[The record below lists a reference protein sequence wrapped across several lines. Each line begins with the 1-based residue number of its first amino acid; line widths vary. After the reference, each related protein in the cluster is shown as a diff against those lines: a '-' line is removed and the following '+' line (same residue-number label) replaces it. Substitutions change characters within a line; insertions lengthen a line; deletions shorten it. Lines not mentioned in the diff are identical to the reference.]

1 MSGITPGWGSQWETL
16 VTAIND
22 YYGGG
27 VSGAA
32 YQKVINML
40 NTGDYTMSEMES
52 ILKGIPDFERTYNA
66 NGELIGVSYKATS
79 SATSTAGSI
88 AQEINSN
95 AANATNTQF
104 QTVQTITKEPGTTT
118 VKIGDD
124 VTKYESG
131 TATTGKALASNAIAA
146 IIAASVGISIG
157 KSVDKLAYD
166 SGFNWLEW
174 AGVEMEYL
182 NPEVWGNIIFG
193 ENTWGANIFNM
204 LLNIDPQTGNPQA
217 YIDEQAF
224 AYMVAYMGATGFLDS
239 TGAQTWDGNK
249 PESFN
254 VYAPIKTSETTFT
267 AHLGQSDE
275 DFYYWGI
282 CDRGTYQEILGLAPT
297 VNQFH
302 ITSASANNDLYGI
315 ISSKESF
322 NAINIYGFRLPDMVH
337 TASGVWA
344 SQSYTFDDKTVYY
357 AYGNRGFAPVSD
369 IGTAPENFIDGN
381 IAQVAWLMEYGD
393 YVTDGIPGVT
403 NQPGSKVFVPTGI
416 SDFSDIA
423 AILNLLKNQ
432 YPELWD
438 NRIEVSTDGETVTKY
453 VPVGFPTGGTDD
465 KPTTGGASQKS
476 PSPDIDGDGE
486 NATDELIKTLI
497 DLIQNPKTTPGME
510 DDTETP
516 TQPTNPNPPDT
527 GTGDTPTVIIPSGTA
542 KSLFAI
548 YNPEQSEIDS
558 FGAWL
563 WSPAFVDQLLKL
575 FNDPMQSIIGLHK
588 IFAPPVISGT
598 NTIHVGY
605 LDSGVSSKIVGAQY
619 VTVPCGSVSLSEYF
633 GNVFDYDPF
642 TEVSIY
648 LPFIGIERLNVG
660 DVMRSSIEVV
670 YHVDVITGACL
681 AEIKV
686 TRDLSGGTLYTYSG
700 NCAVQYPISSGSYM
714 GIVAS
719 IASIA
724 GGVVGTIASGGA
736 LAPIALGAVNGALG
750 ARTRVEHSGGFSGNA
765 GAMGIKKPYLIISR
779 PQTALANT
787 FPAFDG
793 YPANESVIL
802 NNCTGFIRCNEVH
815 LENVPAT
822 SDELNEIESLLK
834 SGIII

>member
-1 MSGITPGWGSQWETL
+1 MSGITPGWSSQWETL
-16 VTAIND
+16 VNAIYS
-22 YYGGG
+22 YYGSG
-27 VSGAA
+27 VSGQA
-32 YQKVINML
+32 YQKVANML
-40 NTGDYTMSEMES
+40 NTGDYTMEEMES
-52 ILKGIPDFERTYNA
+52 ILQGIPEFERTYNA

-79 SATSTAGSI
+79 TATSTAGSI

-95 AANATNTQF
+95 AANATTTQF
-104 QTVQTITKEPGTTT
+104 QTVQTITKEAGSNT

-124 VTKYESG
+124 ITKYESG
-131 TATTGKALASNAIAA
+131 TATTGKAIASNAIAA
-146 IIAASVGISIG
+146 VIAASVGISIG
-157 KSVDKLAYD
+157 KGIDEIAYE

-193 ENTWGANIFNM
+193 ENTFGANVFNM
-204 LLNIDPQTGNPQA
+204 LLNIDPDTGNPQA
-217 YIDEQAF
+217 YIDERAF
-224 AYMVAYMGATGFLDS
+224 AYMVGYMGATGFLDS
-239 TGAQTWDGNK
+239 TGAQAWDGNK

-267 AHLGQSDE
+267 AHLGQTDQ
-275 DFYYWGI
+275 DFYYIGI
-282 CDRGTYQEILGLAPT
+282 NDRTTYNQILGCSPT
-297 VNQFH
+297 MNEFH
-302 ITSASANNDLYGI
+302 ITSGGTSNTYGI
-315 ISSKESF
+315 VSSKEPF
-322 NAINIYGFRLPDMVH
+322 QIVNVYGFRLPDMVH
-337 TASGVWA
+337 SMSSIWSA
-344 SQSYTFDDKTVYY
+344 QPYTFDNKTVYY
-357 AYGNRGFAPVSD
+357 AHGNTDTLPVST
-369 IGTAPENFIDGN
+369 IGTASENFTDGN

-416 SDFSDIA
+416 SDFSDIT

-438 NRIEVSTDGETVTKY
+438 NRIEVSTDGENVTKY
-453 VPVGFPTGGTDD
+453 VPVGFPTGGTGD
-465 KPTTGGASQKS
+465 KPTTGGASQQKL
-476 PSPDIDGDGE
+476 SPDIDGDGE

-527 GTGDTPTVIIPSGTA
+527 GTGDTPTVIIPTGTA

-548 YNPEQSEIDS
+548 YNPEQSEIDN

-588 IFAPPVISGT
+588 IFVPPTISGT
-598 NTIHVGY
+598 GTIHVGY

-619 VTVPCGSVSLSEYF
+619 VTVSCGSVSLQEYF

-648 LPFIGIERLNVG
+648 LPFIGIERLDVG
-660 DVMRSSIEVV
+660 DVMRSTIEVV

-681 AEIKV
+681 AEVNV

-736 LAPIALGAVNGALG
+736 LAPVALGAVNGVLG

-779 PQTALANT
+779 PQTALAPT
-787 FPAFDG
+787 FPSFNG

-802 NNCTGFIRCNEVH
+802 SQCSGFIRCDDVH
-815 LENVPAT
+815 LTNIPAT
-822 SDELNEIESLLK
+822 SSELSEIESLLK
-834 SGIII
+834 DGVIL

>member
-1 MSGITPGWGSQWETL
+1 MSGITPGWSSQWETL
-16 VTAIND
+16 VNAIYS
-22 YYGGG
+22 YYGSG
-27 VSGAA
+27 VSGQA
-32 YQKVINML
+32 YQKVANML
-40 NTGDYTMSEMES
+40 NTGDYTMEEMES
-52 ILKGIPDFERTYNA
+52 ILQGIPEFERTYNA

-79 SATSTAGSI
+79 TATSTAGSI

-95 AANATNTQF
+95 AANATTTQF
-104 QTVQTITKEPGTTT
+104 QTVQTITKEAGSNT

-124 VTKYESG
+124 ITKYESG
-131 TATTGKALASNAIAA
+131 TATTGKAIASNAIAA
-146 IIAASVGISIG
+146 VIAASVGISIG
-157 KSVDKLAYD
+157 KGIDEIAYE

-193 ENTWGANIFNM
+193 ENTFGANVFNM
-204 LLNIDPQTGNPQA
+204 LLNIDPDTGNPQA
-217 YIDEQAF
+217 YIDERAF
-224 AYMVAYMGATGFLDS
+224 AYMVGYMGATGFLDS
-239 TGAQTWDGNK
+239 TGAQAWDGNK

-267 AHLGQSDE
+267 AHLGQTDQ
-275 DFYYWGI
+275 DFYYIGI
-282 CDRGTYQEILGLAPT
+282 NDRTTYNQILGCSPT
-297 VNQFH
+297 MNEFH
-302 ITSASANNDLYGI
+302 ITSGGTSNTYGI
-315 ISSKESF
+315 VSSKEPF
-322 NAINIYGFRLPDMVH
+322 QIVNVYGFRLSDMVH
-337 TASGVWA
+337 SMSSIWGA
-344 SQSYTFDDKTVYY
+344 QPYTFDNKTVYY
-357 AYGNRGFAPVSD
+357 AHGKTDTLPVST
-369 IGTAPENFIDGN
+369 IGTASENFTDGN

-416 SDFSDIA
+416 SDFSDIT

-438 NRIEVSTDGETVTKY
+438 NRIEVSTDGENVTKY
-453 VPVGFPTGGTDD
+453 VPVGFPTGGTGD
-465 KPTTGGASQKS
+465 KPTTGGASQQKL
-476 PSPDIDGDGE
+476 SPDIDGDGE

-527 GTGDTPTVIIPSGTA
+527 GTGDTPTVIIPTGTA

-548 YNPEQSEIDS
+548 YNPEQSEIDN

-588 IFAPPVISGT
+588 IFAPPTISGT
-598 NTIHVGY
+598 GTIHVGY

-619 VTVPCGSVSLSEYF
+619 VTVSCGSVSLQEYF

-648 LPFIGIERLNVG
+648 LPFIGIERLDVG
-660 DVMRSSIEVV
+660 DVMRSTIEVV

-681 AEIKV
+681 AEVNV

-736 LAPIALGAVNGALG
+736 LAPVALGAVNGVLG

-779 PQTALANT
+779 PQTALAPT
-787 FPAFDG
+787 FPSFNG

-802 NNCTGFIRCNEVH
+802 SQCSGFIRCDDVH
-815 LENVPAT
+815 LTNIPAT
-822 SDELNEIESLLK
+822 SSELSEIESLLK
-834 SGIII
+834 DGVIL

>member
-1 MSGITPGWGSQWETL
+1 MSGITPGWSSQWETL
-16 VTAIND
+16 VNAIYS
-22 YYGGG
+22 YYGSG
-27 VSGAA
+27 VSGQA
-32 YQKVINML
+32 YQKVANML
-40 NTGDYTMSEMES
+40 NTGDYTMEEMES
-52 ILKGIPDFERTYNA
+52 ILQGIPEFERTYNA

-79 SATSTAGSI
+79 TATSTAGSI

-95 AANATNTQF
+95 AANATTTQF
-104 QTVQTITKEPGTTT
+104 QTVQTITKEAGSNT

-124 VTKYESG
+124 ITKYESG
-131 TATTGKALASNAIAA
+131 TATTGKAIASNAIAA

-157 KSVDKLAYD
+157 KGIDEIAYE

-193 ENTWGANIFNM
+193 ENTFGANVFNM
-204 LLNIDPQTGNPQA
+204 LLNIDPDTGNPQA
-217 YIDEQAF
+217 YIDERAF
-224 AYMVAYMGATGFLDS
+224 AYMVGYMGATGFLDS
-239 TGAQTWDGNK
+239 TGAQAWDGNK

-267 AHLGQSDE
+267 AHLGQTDQ
-275 DFYYWGI
+275 DFYYIGI
-282 CDRGTYQEILGLAPT
+282 NDRTTYNQILGCSPT
-297 VNQFH
+297 MNEFH
-302 ITSASANNDLYGI
+302 ITSGGTSNTYGI
-315 ISSKESF
+315 VSSKEPF
-322 NAINIYGFRLPDMVH
+322 QIVNVYGFRLPDMVH
-337 TASGVWA
+337 SMSSIWGA
-344 SQSYTFDDKTVYY
+344 QPYTFDNKTVYY
-357 AYGNRGFAPVSD
+357 AHGKTDTLPVST
-369 IGTAPENFIDGN
+369 IGTASENFTDGN

-416 SDFSDIA
+416 SDFSDIT

-438 NRIEVSTDGETVTKY
+438 NRIEVSTDGENVTKY
-453 VPVGFPTGGTDD
+453 VPVGFPTGGTGD
-465 KPTTGGASQKS
+465 KPTTGGASQQKL
-476 PSPDIDGDGE
+476 SPDIDGDGE

-527 GTGDTPTVIIPSGTA
+527 GTGDTPTVIIPTGTA

-548 YNPEQSEIDS
+548 YNPEQSEIDN
-558 FGAWL
+558 FGTWL

-588 IFAPPVISGT
+588 IFAPPTISGT
-598 NTIHVGY
+598 GTIHVGY

-619 VTVPCGSVSLSEYF
+619 VTVSCGSVSLQEYF

-648 LPFIGIERLNVG
+648 LPFIGIERLDVG
-660 DVMRSSIEVV
+660 DVMRSTIEVV

-681 AEIKV
+681 AEVNV

-736 LAPIALGAVNGALG
+736 LAPVALGAVNGVLG
-750 ARTRVEHSGGFSGNA
+750 ARTRVEHSGGFYGNA

-779 PQTALANT
+779 PQTALAPT
-787 FPAFDG
+787 FPSFNG

-802 NNCTGFIRCNEVH
+802 SQCSGFIRCDDVH
-815 LENVPAT
+815 LTNIPAT
-822 SDELNEIESLLK
+822 SSELSEIESLLK
-834 SGIII
+834 DGVIL

>member
-1 MSGITPGWGSQWETL
+1 MSGITPGWSSQWETL
-16 VTAIND
+16 VNAIYS
-22 YYGGG
+22 YYGSG
-27 VSGAA
+27 VSGQA
-32 YQKVINML
+32 YQKVANML
-40 NTGDYTMSEMES
+40 NTGDYTMEEMES
-52 ILKGIPDFERTYNA
+52 ILQGIPEFERTYNA

-79 SATSTAGSI
+79 TATSTAGSI

-95 AANATNTQF
+95 AANATTTQF
-104 QTVQTITKEPGTTT
+104 QTVQTITKEAGSNT

-124 VTKYESG
+124 ITKYESG
-131 TATTGKALASNAIAA
+131 TATTGKAIASNAIAA

-157 KSVDKLAYD
+157 KGIDEIAYE

-193 ENTWGANIFNM
+193 ENTFGANVFNM
-204 LLNIDPQTGNPQA
+204 LLNIDPDTGNPQA
-217 YIDEQAF
+217 YIDERAF
-224 AYMVAYMGATGFLDS
+224 AYMVGYMGATGFLDS
-239 TGAQTWDGNK
+239 TGAQAWDGNK

-267 AHLGQSDE
+267 AHLGQTDQ
-275 DFYYWGI
+275 DFYYIGI
-282 CDRGTYQEILGLAPT
+282 NDRTTYNQILGCSPT
-297 VNQFH
+297 MNEFH
-302 ITSASANNDLYGI
+302 ITSGGTSNTYGI
-315 ISSKESF
+315 VSSKEPF
-322 NAINIYGFRLPDMVH
+322 QIVNVYGFRLPDMVH
-337 TASGVWA
+337 SMSSIWGA
-344 SQSYTFDDKTVYY
+344 QPYTFDNKTVYY
-357 AYGNRGFAPVSD
+357 AHGKTDTLPVST
-369 IGTAPENFIDGN
+369 IGTASENFTDGN

-416 SDFSDIA
+416 SDFSDIT

-438 NRIEVSTDGETVTKY
+438 NRIEVSTDGENVTKY
-453 VPVGFPTGGTDD
+453 VPVGFPTGGTGD
-465 KPTTGGASQKS
+465 KPTTGGASQQKL
-476 PSPDIDGDGE
+476 SPDIDGDGE

-527 GTGDTPTVIIPSGTA
+527 GTGDTPTVIIPTGTA

-548 YNPEQSEIDS
+548 YNPEQSEIDN
-558 FGAWL
+558 FGTWL

-588 IFAPPVISGT
+588 IFAPPTISGT
-598 NTIHVGY
+598 GTIHVGY

-619 VTVPCGSVSLSEYF
+619 VTVSCGSVSLQEYF

-648 LPFIGIERLNVG
+648 LPFIGIERLDVG
-660 DVMRSSIEVV
+660 DVMRSTIEVV

-681 AEIKV
+681 AEVNV

-736 LAPIALGAVNGALG
+736 LAPVALGAVNGVLG

-779 PQTALANT
+779 PQTALAPT
-787 FPAFDG
+787 FPSFNG

-802 NNCTGFIRCNEVH
+802 SQCSGFIRCDDVH
-815 LENVPAT
+815 LTNIPAT
-822 SDELNEIESLLK
+822 SSELSEIESLLK
-834 SGIII
+834 DGVIL